1 MGNKKCEIPFHHLLS
16 ARSLGSIYSSC
27 DLAEPIPSIP
37 SLFAC
42 TSPSEQ
48 AREEPKHGFSGPCCD
63 VLPSSQSLV
72 NDDVGREY
80 HLVRGVY
87 LRKSARKWLKHKSVD
102 DRMPVASS
110 INENQTS
117 PHKISWLRNMAEGLR
132 EKK

>member
-16 ARSLGSIYSSC
+16 ARSLGCIYSSC

-48 AREEPKHGFSGPCCD
+48 AREEPKHSFSGPWD

-72 NDDVGREY
+72 NDDVRREY

-87 LRKSARKWLKHKSVD
+87 LSKSVD

-110 INENQTS
+110 INENQTGQ
-117 PHKISWLRNMAEGLR
+117 HKISWLRSMAEGLR